1 MHIAQQKQM
10 IPMEVTEDLLAS
22 KGKRFVNHLIDLVP
36 QYAVI
41 YGLSYGF
48 YYLGEFTGN
57 YALSDW
63 FNGMSTVMDYVFTY
77 LLLLIYYTL
86 MEGYTERTL
95 GKYVTRTKVIKI
107 DAEPITLKDALIR
120 SLCRLIPFDM
130 LSFLGTNGKGWHDSI
145 SKTYV
150 VDIDKFE
157 SKKQTEINLEAIGN
171 TLIE

>member
-1 MHIAQQKQM
+1 
-10 IPMEVTEDLLAS
+10 MEVTEDLLAS

-107 DAEPITLKDALIR
+107 DAEPIMLKDAFIR

-157 SKKQTEINLEAIGN
+157 TKKQTEINLEAIGN

>member
-1 MHIAQQKQM
+1 MHIAQQKQI
-10 IPMEVTEDLLAS
+10 IPVEITEDLLAS

-107 DAEPITLKDALIR
+107 DAEPITLKDAFIR

>member
-1 MHIAQQKQM
+1 
-10 IPMEVTEDLLAS
+10 MEVTEDLLAS

-107 DAEPITLKDALIR
+107 DAEPITLNDAFIR

-157 SKKQTEINLEAIGN
+157 TKKQTEINLEAIGN